1 MVPPKEMERLVQY
14 YKGKLTEN
22 ALLNKAARLAAK
34 RDLLLKSKLPAG
46 IIKAKVKPLSREW
59 HHLTK
64 RVRRG
69 PIGGMGGQFEEDD
82 DDYNALV
89 MGPMEQVIKLIM
101 KGTPARKSVKKK
113 NRRRLLL
120 PLLLL
125 LARKKPT
132 SSTYREEL
140 LKQTTELRQRIKTR
154 WQMEVEK
161 FKTIPGW
168 TTWDKPFKRKLK
180 EDL

>member
-64 RVRRG
+64 RVRCG

-89 MGPMEQVIKLIM
+89 MGPMEQVIKKIM

-113 NRRRLLL
+113 KNDAVSCYHCCCYWQEKNLRLVHTEKNFLSKLL
-120 PLLLL
+120 
-125 LARKKPT
+125 
-132 SSTYREEL
+132 SC
-140 LKQTTELRQRIKTR
+140 
-154 WQMEVEK
+154 
-161 FKTIPGW
+161 
-168 TTWDKPFKRKLK
+168 DK
-180 EDL
+180 E